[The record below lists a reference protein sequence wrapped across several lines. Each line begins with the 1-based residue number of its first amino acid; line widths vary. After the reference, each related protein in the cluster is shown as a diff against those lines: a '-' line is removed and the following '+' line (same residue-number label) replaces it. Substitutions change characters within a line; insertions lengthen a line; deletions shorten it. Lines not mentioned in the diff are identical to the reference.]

1 VRTRPLHYE
10 RRGKGPAVM
19 LLHGFTGNGRSMV
32 DVSLALARDFEVIA
46 PDLPGH
52 GRSIGA
58 DDGPVYPFDECL
70 DRLAE
75 TLEHAGHARA
85 HWLGYSMGARLA
97 LAFALRFPGRVS
109 SLLLVGGR
117 AGIVDA
123 SERAARRSADD
134 ALADRIEA
142 DGIEAFIDEWLAQ
155 PLFESQRRRG
165 HEFVAVQRRQRLDND
180 ARALAAS
187 LRGLGP
193 GAQPPMFDELPR
205 LDVPVL
211 LVAGALDRAFVA
223 HARDCQRL
231 LANAD
236 VRVVADAGHAVH
248 LEQPAAFIGVA
259 REFLLRA
266 GRPAK
271 STDPIPVEEPPS

>member
-1 VRTRPLHYE
+1 MRTRPLHYE
-10 RRGKGPAVM
+10 RRGRGPAVM
-19 LLHGFTGNGRSMV
+19 LLHGFTGNGRSMG

-75 TLEHAGHARA
+75 TLEHAGHPRA

-123 SERAARRSADD
+123 SERAARRRADD

-165 HEFVAVQRRQRLDND
+165 HELVAVQRRQRLDND

-187 LRGLGP
+187 LRAAPGRSGAAGRGSAGSRFRRTCAGLPAPSCQCRRSGGRGLGSR
-193 GAQPPMFDELPR
+193 GAPR
-205 LDVPVL
+205 AACRVHRRRKGIPAQGRL
-211 LVAGALDRAFVA
+211 AG
-223 HARDCQRL
+223 
-231 LANAD
+231 
-236 VRVVADAGHAVH
+236 
-248 LEQPAAFIGVA
+248 
-259 REFLLRA
+259 EFHR
-266 GRPAK
+266 
-271 STDPIPVEEPPS
+271 SDSC